1 MFEILGNLPYTNISG
16 KCCSVHTYMNLTIPT
31 IMRIIVKSKAPPPI
45 DPATIA
51 VCDVD
56 GAEIFQN
63 DQIKLNNS

>member
-1 MFEILGNLPYTNISG
+1 
-16 KCCSVHTYMNLTIPT
+16 
-31 IMRIIVKSKAPPPI
+31 MRIIVKSKAPPPI

-63 DQIKLNNS
+63 DQIKLNNSWGLGCWLKISADNNLNKKFQ